1 MAGKSVNRSRVQAF
15 KFRFQRTDKAFR
27 FQRTDKAGHFQRTDK
42 AGHFQQPDK
51 AVHLSESP
59 VADGHSPTIAVQPVT
74 TVTSSKK
81 GRDRAQGKQAKAVR
95 SRHHS
100 HLATQVTQGLR
111 FLAAPLVWFCLLAF
125 CGGTG
130 VAAFLW
136 LTTLPP
142 VANCQKLPPAA
153 ADTDQIYCAEQA
165 ARSGK
170 VEAQLA
176 GLKLVKPWSADHPL
190 HIRATRAVKEWS
202 KTLLT
207 IAQTKADQGD
217 VAGAIVL
224 AKKIPANSPIHADV
238 QTALLDW
245 QQGQNR
251 GQVIESAMQTA
262 LKQQDWETATVKL
275 QALAKLDDKYAQQNL
290 TRWRQQ
296 LATER
301 IAFQQLQQARQVAEQ
316 NPENI
321 AAIGQ
326 AIAQAERVDPSSY
339 AHSQAQSDIQT
350 WGQFLLNRLTEQLGQ
365 SDLAGAIATA
375 QRLPLSLPLPPV
387 ARDLVWL
394 SRAQPLAAAQFF
406 TRSPFEQS
414 QQLWVALAQVRQIR
428 ADSPLYPQ
436 AKSLLPRLEQ
446 QSEDI
451 LQIQMANSVANLK
464 QILTLQAAIA
474 LMQTVA
480 PDRPQRV
487 YAQTLIAQWRKEIQQ
502 LEDRPYLI
510 RAQQLAMAGTL
521 PKLKAAIAQ
530 ARQIAPKRALR
541 LEAQSAIAKWTRQMQ
556 TIEDQPLLNQAKALA
571 KQKKL
576 KDAIQIATK
585 ISANRALYKEAQTAI
600 GTWQAEIQSAEDQ
613 AILADA
619 RALADRGRLTNA
631 ISLADQ
637 IGYGRALHGE
647 AQAAIARWSAQRDA
661 IRSTRRPSRRYT
673 SPSTPEPYRPAPEA
687 PYEPPASAPAPP
699 PELPPP

>member
-15 KFRFQRTDKAFR
+15 KFRFQRTGRAAYVAEK
-27 FQRTDKAGHFQRTDK
+27 QI
-42 AGHFQQPDK
+42 
-51 AVHLSESP
+51 
-59 VADGHSPTIAVQPVT
+59 ADGPASTIAVQSVPT
-74 TVTSSKK
+74 ASSSGKD
-81 GRDRAQGKQAKAVR
+81 RDQTQSKQSQGAR
-95 SRHHS
+95 SLHRRH
-100 HLATQVTQGLR
+100 LTAQVTQGLK

-142 VANCQKLPPAA
+142 VANCQKLQPTA
-153 ADTDQIYCAEQA
+153 ADTDQLYCAEQA

-170 VEAQLA
+170 VETQLA
-176 GLKLVKPWSADHPL
+176 GLKLVKNWSADHPL

-207 IAQTKADQGD
+207 IARTKADQGD
-217 VAGAIVL
+217 VAGAIAL

-245 QQGQNR
+245 QQRQNR
-251 GQVIESAMQTA
+251 GQAIETAMQTA
-262 LKQQDWETATVKL
+262 LKQQDWQTAAVKL
-275 QALAKLDDKYAQQNL
+275 QALASLDDKYAQQNL
-290 TRWRQQ
+290 TRLRQQ

-316 NPENI
+316 NPENVI
-321 AAIGQ
+321 VIGQ
-326 AIAQAERVDPSSY
+326 AIAQAERVDTSSY
-339 AHSQAQSDIQT
+339 AHSQAQSDIQA
-350 WGQFLLNRLTEQLGQ
+350 WGQWLLNRLTEQLGQ
-365 SDLAGAIATA
+365 ADMAGAIATA

-394 SRAQPLAAAQFF
+394 SRAQPLANTPFL
-406 TRSPFEQS
+406 TNSPYEQS
-414 QQLWVALAQVRQIR
+414 RQLWVALAQVQQIP

-436 AKSLLPRLEQ
+436 AKRLLPRLEQ
-446 QSEDI
+446 QSQDV

-464 QILTLQAAIA
+464 QISTLQAAIA
-474 LMQTVA
+474 LMQTIT
-480 PDRPQRV
+480 PDRPQRL

-502 LEDRPYLI
+502 LGDRPYLTQ
-510 RAQQLAMAGTL
+510 AQQLATTGTL

-530 ARQIAPKRALR
+530 AQQIAPKRALR
-541 LEAQSAIAKWTRQMQ
+541 LEAQTAIAKWTRQIQ

-576 KDAIQIATK
+576 QEAIQTATK
-585 ISANRALYKEAQTAI
+585 IRADRALYKDAQAAI

-613 AILADA
+613 SILAEA
-619 RALADRGRLTNA
+619 RALADRGRLTSA
-631 ISLADQ
+631 IGLADR
-637 IGYGRALHGE
+637 IGYGRALYGD
-647 AQAAIARWSAQRDA
+647 AQAAIARWLAQRDA
-661 IRSTRRPSRRYT
+661 IQRARRPSRRYE
-673 SPSTPEPYRPAPEA
+673 SPSTPEPYRPSPGM
-687 PYEPPASAPAPP
+687 PYEPPVSAPDIP